1 MLNFLHTNIPNSI
14 LINIGSIKIYWYGLF
29 IVTGILVGM
38 IVVLKLSEKYK
49 ISKETIIDSV
59 FYLIAGGIIGAR
71 AYHVLLELPYYL
83 NNPVEIIKIWQGGI
97 AIHGA
102 ILAGIVITYFFAKK
116 HKINFWQLL
125 AIYAPGLAIGQAIGR
140 WGNYFNQE
148 LFGLPTNLPW
158 GIPIEPVNRMLEYYG
173 ANYYHPTFLYE
184 SFGSLLIFV
193 VLIFVHR
200 FFIKKEYPPEADQ
213 PRAGKFYEII
223 VLLYLGL
230 YSILR
235 FCMEFVRIDK
245 TPEILNL
252 RFPQIIS
259 LLILLIISVYLIKNR
274 KKYLL
279 LKKI

>member
-14 LINIGSIKIYWYGLF
+14 LINIGSVKIYWYGLF
-29 IVTGILVGM
+29 IVTGILVAM
-38 IVVLKLSEKYK
+38 IIVLKLAEKYK

-59 FYLIAGGIIGAR
+59 FYLVISGIIGAR
-71 AYHVLLELPYYL
+71 AYHILLEFPYYL
-83 NNPVEIIKIWQGGI
+83 NNPSEIIKIWQGGL

-102 ILAGIVITYFFAKK
+102 IFAGIVTVYFFAKK
-116 HKINFWQLL
+116 YKLNFLQLL
-125 AIYAPGLAIGQAIGR
+125 AIYAPGIAIGQAVGR

-184 SFGSLLIFV
+184 SIGNLLIFAI
-193 VLIFVHR
+193 LIFAHR
-200 FFIKKEYPPEADQ
+200 FFIKKEY
-213 PRAGKFYEII
+213 KFYEII
-223 VLLYLGL
+223 VLIYLVL

-235 FCMEFVRIDK
+235 FSLEFVRIDK

-252 RFPQIIS
+252 RFPQIVS
-259 LLILLIISVYLIKNR
+259 LLILFIISAFLIKNR
-274 KKYLL
+274 KKYYL

>member
-1 MLNFLHTNIPNSI
+1 MLNFLHTNIPNST
-14 LINIGSIKIYWYGLF
+14 LINIGQIKIYWYGLF
-29 IVTGILVGM
+29 IVTGILTAM

-49 ISKETIIDSV
+49 ISKETIINSV

-83 NNPVEIIKIWQGGI
+83 NNPIEIIKIWQGGI

-102 ILAGIVITYFFAKK
+102 IFSGIVIAYFFAKK

-125 AIYAPGLAIGQAIGR
+125 AIYAPGVAIGQSIGR

-184 SFGSLLIFV
+184 SLGNILIFA
-193 VLIFVHR
+193 VLIFAHR
-200 FFIKKEYPPEADQ
+200 FFIKKEY
-213 PRAGKFYEII
+213 KFYEII
-223 VLLYLGL
+223 VLIYLGL

-235 FCMEFVRIDK
+235 FSLEFVRIDK

-274 KKYLL
+274 KKYRLSIL
-279 LKKI
+279 QS

>member
-1 MLNFLHTNIPNSI
+1 MFNFLHTNIPDSI

-29 IVTGILVGM
+29 IVTGILAAMV
-38 IVVLKLSEKYK
+38 VVLKLAEKYK

-59 FYLIAGGIIGAR
+59 FYLVISGIIGAR
-71 AYHVLLELPYYL
+71 AYHVFLELPYYL
-83 NNPVEIIKIWQGGI
+83 SNPLEIIKIWQGGI

-102 ILAGIVITYFFAKK
+102 IFAGIIAAYFFAKK

-125 AIYAPGLAIGQAIGR
+125 AIYAPGAAIGQAIGR

-148 LFGLPTNLPW
+148 LFGLPTNLPG
-158 GIPIEPVNRMLEYYG
+158 GIPIEPINRALEYYG

-184 SFGSLLIFV
+184 SLGSLLIFAI
-193 VLIFVHR
+193 LIFLHHV
-200 FFIKKEYPPEADQ
+200 FIKKDYPPEADQ
-213 PRAGKFYEII
+213 PRAGIFYEII
-223 VLLYLGL
+223 VLVYLGL

-235 FCMEFVRIDK
+235 FSLEFIRIDK

-259 LLILLIISVYLIKNR
+259 LLILIIISIFLIKNR
-274 KKYLL
+274 KKYPL

>member
-1 MLNFLHTNIPNSI
+1 MLNFLHTNIPDSI
-14 LINIGSIKIYWYGLF
+14 LINIGQIKIYWYGLF
-29 IVTGILVGM
+29 IVSGILVGM
-38 IVVLKLSEKYK
+38 IVVLKLAEKYK

-71 AYHVLLELPYYL
+71 AYHILLEFPYYL
-83 NNPVEIIKIWQGGI
+83 NNPIEIIKIWQGGI

-102 ILAGIVITYFFAKK
+102 IFAGIVIAYFFAKK
-116 HKINFWQLL
+116 HKINFWRLL
-125 AIYAPGLAIGQAIGR
+125 AIYTPGLAIGQAIGR

-184 SFGSLLIFV
+184 SLGSLLIFI
-193 VLIFVHR
+193 VLIFLHR
-200 FFIKKEYPPEADQ
+200 FFIKKDY
-213 PRAGKFYEII
+213 KFYEII
-223 VLLYLGL
+223 VLAYLGL

-235 FCMEFVRIDK
+235 FSLEFVRIDK

-259 LLILLIISVYLIKNR
+259 LLILFIISVYLIKNR
-274 KKYLL
+274 KKYRLP